1 MDRGELLFLFIG
13 VTALLP
19 AGASIAGNVSLARK
33 LGVLPLF
40 SFGLLSLLIA
50 FNPASTF
57 LSGDEWYPET
67 ITPLSTSVG
76 RPVFALSG
84 AFLIGLGIWQVVHRA
99 WNRPDPGE

>member
-1 MDRGELLFLFIG
+1 MDRGELLFLSIWI
-13 VTALLP
+13 TALLP
-19 AGASIAGNVSLARK
+19 AGASIAGNVSLGRK

-50 FNPASTF
+50 FNPTSTF

-67 ITPLSTSVG
+67 MTPLSASVG

-84 AFLIGLGIWQVVHRA
+84 AFLIGRGIWQIVHRT
-99 WNRPDPGE
+99 WNRADPGE

>member
-1 MDRGELLFLFIG
+1 MDRGELLFLSICIT
-13 VTALLP
+13 VLLP
-19 AGASIAGNVSLARK
+19 AGARIAGNVSFARK

-57 LSGDEWYPET
+57 MSGDEWHLET
-67 ITPLSTSVG
+67 MTPLSASVG
-76 RPVFALSG
+76 RPVFFLSG
-84 AFLIGLGIWQVVHRA
+84 LFLIGLGIWQIVHRA